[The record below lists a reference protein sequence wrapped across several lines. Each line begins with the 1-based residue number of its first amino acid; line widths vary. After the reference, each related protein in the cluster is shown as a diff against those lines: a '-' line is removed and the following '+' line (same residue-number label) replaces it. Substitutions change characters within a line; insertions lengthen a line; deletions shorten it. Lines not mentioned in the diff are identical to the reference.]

1 MTFTYENFAKDGA
14 LTLFDPLFTMMAVFS
29 VLLLIAIH
37 LLAPPAKL
45 ILIVSAFTIILAAQ
59 LLMINGIV
67 VDELN
72 LAGATKTMILFSTIL
87 ILQLVAI
94 GFAFF
99 KNKAQKR

>member
-1 MTFTYENFAKDGA
+1 MTFTYENFAKDDT

-29 VLLLIAIH
+29 VLLLLAIR
-37 LLAPPAKL
+37 LLNPPAKL

-72 LAGATKTMILFSTIL
+72 LSGASKTMILFGVIIVMQLAAIIL
-87 ILQLVAI
+87 
-94 GFAFF
+94 AFL
-99 KNKAQKR
+99 KNKKAN